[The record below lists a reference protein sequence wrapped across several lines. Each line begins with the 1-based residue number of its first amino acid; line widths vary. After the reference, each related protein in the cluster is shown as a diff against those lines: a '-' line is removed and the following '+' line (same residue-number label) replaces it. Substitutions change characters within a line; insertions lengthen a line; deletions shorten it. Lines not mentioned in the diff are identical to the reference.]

1 MKYDSRMGISYD
13 TLFYS
18 ALCFNF
24 DKFKKDY
31 LEKHGV
37 TEEDFS
43 LYYHLKESI
52 STPPPELYPFF
63 YCDLLKPCFLSKRH
77 FYDFRFGQEDFI
89 PFLSRIETDPSFRQS
104 VFEYYVGPFTGTP
117 TWDNIE
123 LVKQILQIDADREL
137 ILQLINLL
145 TSFESVLQTLLSFLK
160 KTYYAVV
167 DLYAQNK
174 AYIQNLVHD
183 YKTDEFFDAL
193 LLQEPFK
200 HFRKNKKCSL
210 AISLLNISIILQKGT
225 FETGYKF
232 IFGCKC
238 FLSFDR
244 LDFCRKI
251 PPQELCEALGNPI
264 KHSILLQLKDKEATA
279 TQLSDILMYSR
290 QTVNRHLLWLYHNWL
305 ISYSKTKGTGP
316 EVYYQLNP
324 NFVSLIKKGFTKY
337 IELFETES
345 IGEKREDQEE
355 AIDNTNS

>member
-43 LYYHLKESI
+43 FYYHLKESI

-63 YCDLLKPCFLSKRH
+63 YCDLLLKPCFLSKRH

-117 TWDNIE
+117 TWENIE

-137 ILQLINLL
+137 IFQLINLL
-145 TSFESVLQTLLSFLK
+145 SSFEPVLQTLLSFLK

-167 DLYAQNK
+167 DLHTQYK
-174 AYIQNLVHD
+174 TRIQNLLKI
-183 YKTDEFFDAL
+183 YNTDNFFINL
-193 LLQEPFK
+193 KMLGPFEYEQTS
-200 HFRKNKKCSL
+200 KKDRMS
-210 AISLLNISIILQKGT
+210 ISLLNFPMILQKGT
-225 FETGYKF
+225 YETGHKF
-232 IFGCKC
+232 IFGCK
-238 FLSFDR
+238 SSAQ
-244 LDFCRKI
+244 LDKSNVYFHISGR
-251 PPQELCEALGNPI
+251 ELCEALGNPL
-264 KHSILLQLKDKEATA
+264 KYSILLELKNDEATA
-279 TQLSDILMYSR
+279 TQLSDKIMVSR
-290 QTVNRHLLWLYHNWL
+290 QAVNRHLLWLYRNWIL
-305 ISYSKTKGTGP
+305 YVSKRKGP
-316 EVYYQLNP
+316 EVYYRINH
-324 NFVSLIKKGFTKY
+324 NFFAYAKKALYEFAGF
-337 IELFETES
+337 FEADSMENK
-345 IGEKREDQEE
+345 GGDRNENVEKTS
-355 AIDNTNS
+355 N